1 MYSVYQKS
9 YAQRFTGIFPQQ
21 LRLRIFKRKLFIPVN
36 IMPDY
41 KILFNYMYVYI
52 GHRIIFSISQRNIRY
67 QPSYPLY
74 YIMFAVCGSG

>member
-1 MYSVYQKS
+1 
-9 YAQRFTGIFPQQ
+9 
-21 LRLRIFKRKLFIPVN
+21 
-36 IMPDY
+36 MPDY